1 MRGKVR
7 CCAGRFTGVCL
18 VNSLTALTDE
28 EAGSGT
34 LRGLLYLHH
43 KPRGWGIEGAKGATL
58 GEDVG
63 CPSAI
68 FFSCALLSLSYGF
81 QVELPIERE

>member
-68 FFSCALLSLSYGF
+68 FFFLRTFIAFIWFSGEISHRA
-81 QVELPIERE
+81 